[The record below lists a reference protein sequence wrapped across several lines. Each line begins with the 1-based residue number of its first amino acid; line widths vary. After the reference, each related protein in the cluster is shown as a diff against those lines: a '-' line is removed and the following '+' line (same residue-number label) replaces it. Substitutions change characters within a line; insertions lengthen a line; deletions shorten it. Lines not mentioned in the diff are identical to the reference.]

1 MKKLSKIAVSGLLVS
16 GLLAFAQPS
25 MVMAAPKANPKSP
38 TNQGATPRGKPFV
51 ALNSRIDALQLQ
63 IDTLIGQFSSL
74 EDWQKNAE
82 EALAKLQQDT
92 KTNAD
97 AIAVLQGQIATV
109 EGILA
114 TKQDIISGTCPDGQT
129 LYEIPAELSALVCRT
144 DLGTNGLAV
153 FTVQE
158 TQDIAAASDAVVTAA
173 CPADSAPAGGS
184 YAAAP
189 GLEISS
195 AGIEANGYSVVV
207 ANPTDAPLTLNV
219 TATCLGAAASP

>member
-1 MKKLSKIAVSGLLVS
+1 MKKLSRVAASALLVS
-16 GLLAFAQPS
+16 GLLAFAQPA
-25 MVMAAPKANPKSP
+25 MVMAAPKASSKSP

-51 ALNSRIDALQLQ
+51 ALNSRIDALQAQ
-63 IDTLIGQFSSL
+63 IDGLIGQFASV
-74 EDWQKNAE
+74 
-82 EALAKLQQDT
+82 EAWMTAAQAALDKLQLDT
-92 KTNAD
+92 AANAD

-114 TKQDIISGTCPDGQT
+114 TKQDIINGTCPDGT
-129 LYEIPAELSALVCRT
+129 TVYEIPAELSALVCRT

-158 TQDIAAASDAVVTAA
+158 TQDIAAAGDAVVTAA

-184 YAAAP
+184 YVAAP

-207 ANPTDAPLTLNV
+207 ANPTDASLTLNV